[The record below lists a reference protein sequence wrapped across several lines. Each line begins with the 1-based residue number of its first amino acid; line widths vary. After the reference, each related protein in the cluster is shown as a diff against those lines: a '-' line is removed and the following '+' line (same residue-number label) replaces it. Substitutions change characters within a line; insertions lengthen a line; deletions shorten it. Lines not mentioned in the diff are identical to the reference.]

1 MNDKMKTLQVKKFNY
16 DYPVVLTYDQCKSG
30 ESQYGPWHLYGVE
43 YEGVEQGIF
52 AEEAL
57 HQELKK
63 YGKESRLVIRRI
75 QDDSGKIEWQVVPT
89 NGGGAQRSP
98 QQTVLKYLDD
108 RTADIHRQVALKI
121 ATISIGQSTKPW
133 TDEDL
138 LEIKVRMDKL
148 LVILDGSVSDELPF
162 YG

>member
-43 YEGVEQGIF
+43 HEGVERGIF

-63 YGKESRLVIRRI
+63 YGKESKLVIRRHK
-75 QDDSGKIEWQVVPT
+75 DDSGRIEWQVVPS
-89 NGGGAQRSP
+89 NGGGAQRPP
-98 QQTVLKYLDD
+98 QHTVLKYLDD

-133 TDEDL
+133 IDEDL
-138 LEIKVRMDKL
+138 LEIKVRMNKL
-148 LVILDGSVSDELPF
+148 LVILDGSVSDELSF
-162 YG
+162 

>member
-30 ESQYGPWHLYGVE
+30 ESQYGPWHLYWVE
-43 YEGVEQGIF
+43 HEGVEQGIF

-63 YGKESRLVIRRI
+63 YGKESKLVIRRN
-75 QDDSGKIEWQVVPT
+75 QNDNGQLEWQVTPA
-89 NGGGAQRSP
+89 NGNAQHQP
-98 QQTVLKYLDD
+98 KQTVLKYLDD

-121 ATISIGQSTKPW
+121 ATVSIGQNIKPW
-133 TDEDL
+133 SDDDL
-138 LEIKVRMDKL
+138 QEIRVRMDKL
-148 LVILDGSVSDELPF
+148 LVILDGFTDDALPF
-162 YG
+162 WC